1 MENVFLLLG
10 SNLGDRYNILS
21 QAENYI
27 LERIGVIQK
36 KSSIYESDPWGFE
49 HRNAFLNQVLVVKT
63 EKTPESVLRLAQDIE
78 AELGRIRRSTDEYE
92 GRTIDIDI
100 LFYNEQVIN
109 QKDLTVPHPLL
120 QDRRFTLQPLV
131 EIAPGMIHPVLKKN
145 MKQLLDECPDDQD
158 ARKVS

>member
-10 SNLGDRYNILS
+10 SNLGDRYSILS
-21 QAENYI
+21 QAVNYI
-27 LERIGVIQK
+27 EGRIGVIQQ

-49 HRNAFLNQVLVVKT
+49 HKNAFLNQVLVVKT
-63 EKTPESVLRLAQDIE
+63 DKTPESVLKLAQDIE
-78 AELGRIRRSTDEYE
+78 VEFGRIRRSTNEYE

-109 QKDLTVPHPLL
+109 KRDLTVPHPLL

-131 EIAPGMIHPVLKKN
+131 EIASDMIHPVFKKN
-145 MKQLLDECPDDQD
+145 MKQLLDECPDDQE
-158 ARKVS
+158 AKRVS